1 MELVINA
8 DDFGLST
15 GVNRAIVDAFAR
27 GLVTSTTALAN
38 APAFEE
44 ACALAHQRG
53 LLDGVGIHFVLTDDE
68 PLTAP
73 IRRLPRFCG
82 PDGRFCYVRPR
93 NPLFFVS
100 AEEREALGREFVA
113 QVERCR
119 AAGLPIV
126 HCDSHHHVHNEWAIF
141 AIVREVARQEGI
153 RSCRLARNCG
163 AGIRLPHRLYKA
175 ALNAR
180 IRSSGLARTH
190 YFGSIDDVLD
200 LASRDRNL
208 SAEVMVH
215 PVYEGEMIL
224 DGHDGEPLEDGIARL
239 TRSSSPA

>member
-1 MELVINA
+1 MELFINA
-8 DDFGLST
+8 DDFGLSP

-27 GLVTSTTALAN
+27 GLITGTTALAN

-44 ACALAHQRG
+44 ACALAHQHG
-53 LLDGVGIHFVLTDDE
+53 LLDAVGIHFVLTDDE
-68 PLTAP
+68 PLTDP

-82 PDGRFCYVRPR
+82 PDGRFCYVRPG
-93 NPLFFVS
+93 NPLFVVS
-100 AEEREALGREFVA
+100 AEEREALGKEFVA
-113 QVERCR
+113 QVQRCR

-126 HCDSHHHVHNEWAIF
+126 HCDSHHHVHNEWPIF
-141 AIVREVARQEGI
+141 AIVRQVARQEGI

-180 IRSSGLARTH
+180 IRASGLARTRH
-190 YFGSIDDVLD
+190 FGGIDDVLD
-200 LASRDRNL
+200 LASRGRNL

-215 PVYEGEMIL
+215 PIYEGEVIL
-224 DGHDGEPLEDGIARL
+224 DGCDGEPLEAGIARL
-239 TRSSSPA
+239 TRSLSPA